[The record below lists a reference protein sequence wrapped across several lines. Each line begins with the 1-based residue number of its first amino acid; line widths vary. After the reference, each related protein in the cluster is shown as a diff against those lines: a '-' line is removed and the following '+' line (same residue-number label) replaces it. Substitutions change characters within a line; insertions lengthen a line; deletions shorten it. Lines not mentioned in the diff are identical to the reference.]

1 MATST
6 GQTTAVTKL
15 DLQKQ
20 NHRANRHA
28 DKVEKQLSTII
39 KALER
44 VNARLDAMEAKLTP
58 PTSTDSDDANG
69 E

>member
-1 MATST
+1 MALSS
-6 GQTTAVTKL
+6 QTTAVTKL

-28 DKVEKQLSTII
+28 DKVEKQLTTII

-44 VNARLDAMEAKLTP
+44 LNARLDVIEEKLTP
-58 PTSTDSDDANG
+58 PTPTDDNDADG